1 MVKVSLVELPSLVW
15 ESWWAQGRGVEES
28 GVSRELSLLFLVH
41 LYVHK
46 LTLIASSLI
55 VSSDNELV
63 DGGIATA
70 AEVGTYND
78 KFGWGLGVENMGVSP
93 DIEVDN
99 NPASAFKGEDT
110 QLERAIS
117 VLKDWLAEEPIV
129 LPKQPGP
136 REDKSKKEGIDG
148 CSA

>member
-1 MVKVSLVELPSLVW
+1 MGWRVS
-15 ESWWAQGRGVEES
+15 
-28 GVSRELSLLFLVH
+28 SREISLCFLSILMYINFTHRVPYRIWL
-41 LYVHK
+41 
-46 LTLIASSLI
+46 
-55 VSSDNELV
+55 SSDNELV

-78 KFGWGLGVENMGVSP
+78 KFSWGLGVENMGVSP

-117 VLKDWLAEEPIV
+117 VLKEWLAEEPIV